1 MEFCYCTT
9 ENIITVMIIQ
19 YNWCPK
25 LCSPKVLHVLAS
37 WDKAFY
43 SEKNDAKVIEFG
55 WVL

>member
-1 MEFCYCTT
+1 
-9 ENIITVMIIQ
+9 MIIQ
-19 YNWCPK
+19 YNGCPK

-43 SEKNDAKVIEFG
+43 SEKNDAQVIEFG